1 MNEMLDALYRI
12 ASESSIRS
20 YWLFNEDFANSYA
33 NCRGYAE
40 RERKELEERL
50 THRDRELF
58 KRYMDNMEEQTEHE
72 RHILF
77 NQGLSMGIML
87 ASMGR

>member
-1 MNEMLDALYRI
+1 MNEMLDALYRV

-20 YWLFNEDFANSYA
+20 YWLFNEDFASSYA
-33 NCRGYAE
+33 NCRDFAE
-40 RERKELEERL
+40 RKRKELEGQSSR
-50 THRDRELF
+50 RDWELF
-58 KRYMDNMEEQTEHE
+58 TCYMDNMEEKTEHE